1 MLNLNHVLQEVLNPP
16 GSGKKEKQHREAVF
30 RVGDKVMQI
39 KNNYRMKWQNIN
51 NLETEGEGVFQRRP
65 GHYCEHRQ

>member
-1 MLNLNHVLQEVLNPP
+1 
-16 GSGKKEKQHREAVF
+16 
-30 RVGDKVMQI
+30 VMQI